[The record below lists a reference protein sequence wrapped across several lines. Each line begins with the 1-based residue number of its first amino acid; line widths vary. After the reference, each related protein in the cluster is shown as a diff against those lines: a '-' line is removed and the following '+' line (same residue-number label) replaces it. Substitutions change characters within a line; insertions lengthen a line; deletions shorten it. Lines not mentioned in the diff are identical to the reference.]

1 MIKIPTCLLPFVRV
15 LIMVLFFFDGGG
27 FLSIFGLNH
36 DIILLCVTY
45 FQNYYPL
52 CVMETKTAVQ
62 DPSFVLVK

>member
-1 MIKIPTCLLPFVRV
+1 MI
-15 LIMVLFFFDGGG
+15 FFFFFCDGG